1 MQLTFPII
9 AKGRDP
15 TLPQGV
21 WSEWLRTW
29 ELQTEPGVVVRWKW
43 RGGWGQS
50 VNKKEELQEDLTTS
64 SNLISECWQ
73 PGSTHG
79 AGGQRIPL

>member
-1 MQLTFPII
+1 MQLTFPVI

-29 ELQTEPGVVVRWKW
+29 ELQTEPGVVVRW
-43 RGGWGQS
+43 RGGQS
-50 VNKKEELQEDLTTS
+50 ANKKEELQKDLTTS

-73 PGSTHG
+73 PGSHICSRRPEDSSLG
-79 AGGQRIPL
+79 R